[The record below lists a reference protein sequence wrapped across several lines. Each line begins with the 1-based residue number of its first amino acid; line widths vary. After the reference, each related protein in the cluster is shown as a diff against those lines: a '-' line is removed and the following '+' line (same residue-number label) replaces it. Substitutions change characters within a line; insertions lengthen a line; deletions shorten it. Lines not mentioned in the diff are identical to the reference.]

1 MTIEDVM
8 TKDVATAEV
17 GTPLRDVA
25 ALLAEKKISGLPV
38 VHDGRVV
45 GVVSEAD
52 ILAKERGEARE
63 RRGLFGFLVD
73 DRAAAELKLEARTA
87 GEAMTAPAVTIAP
100 GRPVAEAA
108 ATMIDERVNRLPVV
122 DRDGRLLGIVTR
134 ADLVRA
140 FVRTDAELAEE
151 IRNDVLLR
159 ALWIPP
165 DSVDVAVEDGAV
177 TLTGAVENRATA
189 EMLPGFVQRVPG
201 VVTVRSEVTWETENG
216 HARKSST
223 TSTASKEGSGP

>member
-1 MTIEDVM
+1 MNVEDVM
-8 TKDVATAEV
+8 TRNVTTVDA

-38 VHDGRVV
+38 VRDGRVV

-52 ILAKERGEARE
+52 ILAKERGGAPE
-63 RRGLFGFLVD
+63 RGLFGFLLD

-87 GEAMTAPAVTIAP
+87 GEAMSAPAVTIRSE
-100 GRPVAEAA
+100 RPVSEAA
-108 ATMIDERVNRLPVV
+108 ATMIDEGVNRLPVV
-122 DRDGRLLGIVTR
+122 DAEGKLLGIVTR

-140 FVRTDAELAEE
+140 FVRTDADLADE
-151 IRNDVLLR
+151 IRHDVLLR

-165 DSVDVAVEDGAV
+165 ESVEVAVTEGAV
-177 TLTGAVENRATA
+177 TLTGMVENRATA

-201 VVTVRSEVTWETENG
+201 VVTVLSEVTWEDKNG
-216 HARKSST
+216 RGGNGRKRRS
-223 TSTASKEGSGP
+223 EQ